1 MEDEQKLT
9 EQQRTA
15 LSQLEDLR
23 SELHSMVD
31 ARVDGS
37 IHSILTGR
45 VLEQALPTL
54 PLTANPS
61 VFKGEKPESI
71 LFPDGREVKTP
82 TWKTAV
88 LAIMR
93 DCNADAKMH
102 LQLMELRGKVLGRQR
117 AILAASPEKMHAP
130 LEIDKDLYM
139 ESYYD
144 TAVFPRKRKNRPA
157 AMKRSANT
165 TPIKSCPTK
174 NGRWRASSRTKALP
188 ARLQKSAQNS
198 FG

>member
-1 MEDEQKLT
+1 MEHESKLT

-31 ARVDGS
+31 ARVDGC
-37 IHSILTGR
+37 IQHILRGG
-45 VLEQALPTL
+45 VLDIAPTL
-54 PLTANPS
+54 PLTADPS

-88 LAIMR
+88 LTIMQ
-93 DCNADAKMH
+93 DCNEDPMMH
-102 LQLMELRGKVLGRQR
+102 THLMELRGKVLGRQR

-130 LEIDKDLYM
+130 LEIAKDLYM

-144 TAVFPRKRKNRPA
+144 TGTLLYVLKNRVLDEVGYNYSGIRVQFRQEQVQEQTQEEVHEQTSG
-157 AMKRSANT
+157 MDEMT
-165 TPIKSCPTK
+165 
-174 NGRWRASSRTKALP
+174 L
-188 ARLQKSAQNS
+188 
-198 FG
+198 

>member
-102 LQLMELRGKVLGRQR
+102 LQLMELRGKVFRAAARDSRGFAGERCTRRWKLTRISTWR
-117 AILAASPEKMHAP
+117 AITIPERFCMCW
-130 LEIDKDLYM
+130 
-139 ESYYD
+139 S
-144 TAVFPRKRKNRPA
+144 KNRVLDEVGY
-157 AMKRSANT
+157 NYFG
-165 TPIKSCPTK
+165 IHV
-174 NGRWRASSRTKALP
+174 
-188 ARLQKSAQNS
+188 RLRQEQTQEEAQEQTS
-198 FG
+198 GMDEMTL

>member
-82 TWKTAV
+82 TWKTARQGFR
-88 LAIMR
+88 AAAR
-93 DCNADAKMH
+93 DSRGFAGEDA
-102 LQLMELRGKVLGRQR
+102 R
-117 AILAASPEKMHAP
+117 AAG
-130 LEIDKDLYM
+130 
-139 ESYYD
+139 
-144 TAVFPRKRKNRPA
+144 N
-157 AMKRSANT
+157 
-165 TPIKSCPTK
+165 
-174 NGRWRASSRTKALP
+174 
-188 ARLQKSAQNS
+188 
-198 FG
+198 

>member
-117 AILAASPEKMHAP
+117 AILAASLEKMHAP

-139 ESYYD
+139 ES
-144 TAVFPRKRKNRPA
+144 
-157 AMKRSANT
+157 
-165 TPIKSCPTK
+165 
-174 NGRWRASSRTKALP
+174 
-188 ARLQKSAQNS
+188 
-198 FG
+198 

>member
-1 MEDEQKLT
+1 MEHEQELT

-15 LSQLEDLR
+15 LSQLESLR